1 MLDVVDIHSVLI
13 VKGNELLAYQSD
25 KASVSVLNGKVQLQ
39 KIPLQDPSKPFDIGH
54 IPDDM
59 EDLVGQG
66 EMSSILHIDI
76 VDLMEC

>member
-13 VKGNELLAYQSD
+13 MKGDELLAYQSD
-25 KASVSVLNGKVQLQ
+25 KASVSILNGKVQLQ
-39 KIPLQDPSKPFDIGH
+39 KITLQDPAEPFDIGH
-54 IPDDM
+54 IPNDM
-59 EDLVGQG
+59 EDLIGQS